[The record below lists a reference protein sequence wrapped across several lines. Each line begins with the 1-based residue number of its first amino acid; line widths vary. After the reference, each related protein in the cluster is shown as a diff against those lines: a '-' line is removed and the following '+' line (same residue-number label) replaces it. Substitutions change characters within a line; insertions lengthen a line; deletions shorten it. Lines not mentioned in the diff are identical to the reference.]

1 MNEYEEYVKP
11 PSYSCI
17 NNEREHEVDPLIKKL
32 RVRIQQ
38 DLNQINGVYDSQ
50 ISECDKDKLKKQK
63 QLDLEYTVK
72 IEHINNQRKIEISF
86 YNEKAEHH
94 INNLISSMNNSVKQ
108 ITSWWD
114 YFTIV
119 K

>member
-11 PSYSCI
+11 PSYSYI
-17 NNEREHEVDPLIKKL
+17 NNERDQEVDPLIKKL
-32 RVRIQQ
+32 KVRIHQ
-38 DLNQINGVYDSQ
+38 DLNQINGVYDCQ

-63 QLDLEYTVK
+63 QLDLEHTIK
-72 IEHINNQRKIEISF
+72 IDHINNKRKIEISL

-94 INNLISSMNNSVKQ
+94 INNLISSMNKSAKE

-114 YFTIV
+114 YFMR
-119 K
+119 